1 MVDSDKKY
9 VRNII
14 MWMFKRKVK
23 NQMSE
28 KEALR
33 IFMDY
38 LTGIISTEDFWKRY
52 TADES
57 LRNALINDKKRN
69 KRYKYIS
76 ADGHV
81 CYMTVHDKKDKYNPD
96 TLLDVV
102 DINNLHDRYK
112 LYSVINRY
120 VIERGIFLKDSES
133 NADIKEF
140 TNLYKMQPSWVEV
153 EDVSYLQKIFA
164 EAPQELTY
172 AQKLKWGSFKIRDLF
187 RYVNKKPIWIQQPEW
202 PIKDGKPLLFVYQKT
217 AEEGFEQFFF
227 FDVKTGEEVV
237 IEQCE

>member
-14 MWMFKRKVK
+14 MWMFKRKIK

-28 KEALR
+28 KEALK

-81 CYMTVHDKKDKYNPD
+81 CYMTVHDKKD
-96 TLLDVV
+96 
-102 DINNLHDRYK
+102 
-112 LYSVINRY
+112 
-120 VIERGIFLKDSES
+120 
-133 NADIKEF
+133 
-140 TNLYKMQPSWVEV
+140 
-153 EDVSYLQKIFA
+153 
-164 EAPQELTY
+164 
-172 AQKLKWGSFKIRDLF
+172 
-187 RYVNKKPIWIQQPEW
+187 
-202 PIKDGKPLLFVYQKT
+202 
-217 AEEGFEQFFF
+217 
-227 FDVKTGEEVV
+227 
-237 IEQCE
+237 

>member
-1 MVDSDKKY
+1 
-9 VRNII
+9 
-14 MWMFKRKVK
+14 
-23 NQMSE
+23 MSE
-28 KEALR
+28 KEALK
-33 IFMDY
+33 IFMGY

-102 DINNLHDRYK
+102 DINNLQDRYK

-120 VIERGIFLKDSES
+120 IIERGIFLKDSES

-153 EDVSYLQKIFA
+153 VLRFFSSCRKYYEC
-164 EAPQELTY
+164 Y
-172 AQKLKWGSFKIRDLF
+172 A
-187 RYVNKKPIWIQQPEW
+187 
-202 PIKDGKPLLFVYQKT
+202 
-217 AEEGFEQFFF
+217 
-227 FDVKTGEEVV
+227 
-237 IEQCE
+237 